1 MKPRYLSV
9 VVPAYNE
16 EDSIGDC
23 LDRLT
28 RQLDV
33 IAEIVVVDNN
43 STDRTRDIVAEY
55 AHRFDEVVMIT
66 EPEQGL
72 VFARNTG
79 LDAATGDAIARIDS
93 DTRVP
98 DDWARSITEFL
109 DADDEGRWAAVC
121 GRGEAY
127 DLPYGDAA
135 ARLKERINP
144 FARRSASAQGVR
156 DVPVLYGSNMILRRD
171 TWAKIADKVS
181 MRRDVFEDVDTG
193 LCVQEAGGR
202 NAFLP
207 HITVG
212 VSARRMESGLP
223 SFVQYMSCLP
233 RTLVLHRRY
242 TLAAG
247 AALLYLPSVTALHA
261 VRLLVIRAYDKNT
274 GRFAVRNMLR
284 PTEDRVMP

>member
-1 MKPRYLSV
+1 MSTTQLSV

-16 EDSIGDC
+16 EDSIGEC
-23 LDRLT
+23 LERLT
-28 RQLDV
+28 RQLDD
-33 IAEIVVVDNN
+33 IAEIIVVDNN
-43 STDRTRDIVAEY
+43 STDTTRDIVSSFSD
-55 AHRFDEVVMIT
+55 RFPEVVMIS

-72 VFARNTG
+72 VHARNTG

-98 DDWARSITEFL
+98 DGWARSITEFL
-109 DADDEGRWAAVC
+109 DADEDGRWAAVC

-127 DLPYGDAA
+127 DLPYGDAV
-135 ARLKERINP
+135 ARIKKRINP
-144 FARRSASAQGVR
+144 FARTSDTEQGVR

-171 TWAKIADKVS
+171 TWATVSAKVS

-212 VSARRMESGLP
+212 VSARRMESSLP
-223 SFVQYMSCLP
+223 SFVKYMTCLP

-242 TLAAG
+242 ALAAG
-247 AALLYLPSVTALHA
+247 AALVYLPSVTALHA
-261 VRLLVIRAYDKNT
+261 ARLVVIRAYDKDA
-274 GRFAVRNMLR
+274 GRFAVRNLLR